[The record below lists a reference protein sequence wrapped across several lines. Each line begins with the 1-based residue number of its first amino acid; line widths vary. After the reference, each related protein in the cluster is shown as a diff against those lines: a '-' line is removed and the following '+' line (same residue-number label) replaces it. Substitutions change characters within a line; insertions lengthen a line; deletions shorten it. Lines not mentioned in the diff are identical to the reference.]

1 MDSDI
6 ILYSSKTYLM
16 RALNNTFLPSK
27 LSSVTCMVAID
38 QA

>member
-27 LSSVTCMVAID
+27 LPSVVAID